1 MTPGRPLRPGRMR
14 AALARLRAA
23 TPPPGPPVPD
33 DHPGT
38 VRRGA
43 ALLVSLVVAMVLW
56 FTFSMRGTYVL
67 SVRAPVT
74 VAALPEGQALAS
86 TPPDQV
92 TVQLQGEG
100 WNLLG
105 LTRRPPT
112 IRLFAD
118 EPTVDVLAA
127 VNDAGLP
134 SGVTAQSVQPRTLA
148 LDLDRRVVR
157 ELPIRLVRRIETEPT
172 RDLLRAPRLDP
183 AVVRV
188 SGAASLLRGLAD
200 WPTETLSRTDVQESF
215 TAVVALDDTL
225 DALVTRSPRVV
236 TVTVDVGEFTTET
249 ASLPVEVTGL
259 PDDVERVRLIPDR
272 VTASFRAP
280 LAQDV
285 DALDGFVALVDYA
298 DIARDTTSG
307 SVPVSVRIPRS
318 LDVRDVSLS
327 PGRLEYFIVRSRP
340 PQGPVDR

>member
-1 MTPGRPLRPGRMR
+1 MTPAAPGPGPPGRFR

-23 TPPPGPPVPD
+23 TPPPAAAEDDRPD
-33 DHPGT
+33 SI
-38 VRRGA
+38 RRGA
-43 ALLVSLVVAMVLW
+43 AILVSLVVALVLW

-67 SVRAPVT
+67 SVRAPVD

-86 TPPDQV
+86 LPPEDV
-92 TVQLQGEG
+92 AVQLQGEG
-100 WNLLG
+100 WDLLG

-118 EPTVDVLAA
+118 APAVDVLAA

-134 SGVTAQSVQPRTLA
+134 SGVTAQSVQPRTLT

-172 RDLLRAPRLDP
+172 RDLLRPPRLDP
-183 AVVRV
+183 DTVRV

-200 WPTETLSRTDVQESF
+200 WPTETLSRTDVRSSF

-236 TVTVDVGEFTTET
+236 TVSVDVGEFTTET
-249 ASLPVEVTGL
+249 AELPVEVTGL
-259 PDDVERVRLIPDR
+259 PDDIERVRLIPDR

-280 LAQDV
+280 LAEDM
-285 DALDGFVALVDYA
+285 DALDGFVARVDYA

-307 SVPVSVRIPRS
+307 SVPVSVRVPRG
-318 LDVRDVSLS
+318 LDVRDVSLN
-327 PGRLEYFIVRSRP
+327 PNRLEYFIVRRRP
-340 PQGPVDR
+340 PAGAGE

>member
-1 MTPGRPLRPGRMR
+1 MTPGAPRRPGRMR
-14 AALARLRAA
+14 SVLARLRAD
-23 TPPPGPPVPD
+23 TPPPGAATEDERPD
-33 DHPGT
+33 I
-38 VRRGA
+38 RRGA
-43 ALLVSLVVAMVLW
+43 AALVSLVVALVLW

-67 SVRAPVT
+67 SVRAPVE

-86 TPPDQV
+86 LPPPSV

-100 WNLLG
+100 WDLLG
-105 LTRRPPT
+105 LTRRPPA

-134 SGVTAQSVQPRTLA
+134 SGVSAQGVHPRTLT

-172 RDLLRAPRLDP
+172 RDLLRPPRLDP
-183 AVVRV
+183 DTVRV
-188 SGAASLLRGLAD
+188 SGAASLLRSLAD
-200 WPTETLSRTDVQESF
+200 WPTETLSRTDVRESF

-225 DALVTRSPRVV
+225 DALVTRSPRVA
-236 TVTVDVGEFTTET
+236 TVTVEVSEFTTET
-249 ASLPVEVTGL
+249 ASLPVEVFGL

-272 VTASFRAP
+272 ITASFRAP
-280 LAQDV
+280 LSEDL
-285 DALDGFVALVDYA
+285 DALDGFVARVDYA

-307 SVPVSVRIPRS
+307 SVPVSVRIPRG

-327 PGRLEYFIVRSRP
+327 PSRLEYFIVRRRP
-340 PQGPVDR
+340 PPEPAE